1 MAETYVY
8 AVLCAPC
15 LPQEYEDKDEEAVR
29 KNLTV
34 VMRFDSEEQLNDEA
48 DNFFD
53 NVYGSFQR
61 GLDLMYDYWYVDDS
75 PEIQKLISKEEAKK
89 IGYVIFVSD

>member
-15 LPQEYEDKDEEAVR
+15 LPREYEDKDEEAVR